1 MKKER
6 SYSRKGNE
14 IYGLA
19 LMILSAVIL
28 IFTVFDSFLA
38 PIGAKHIKNFIMG
51 VFGFS
56 HYALFITVFSFG
68 LILFKGYTLQVSL
81 KKTFSIIGMFFF
93 VLLILHLISSAR
105 FLGKEISFSSY
116 ISKCYDLPVTF
127 GGIILGTVIYPVY
140 KVLGLIGAYTLF
152 SILFVIFALTFID
165 FDKLKK
171 LKSKNI
177 ISNTQNQFKNR
188 DYENKSSNGSLFIS
202 NIVKTVKKGS
212 IDSKGTKAG
221 VQKIYNLSR
230 DYYNALEEN
239 KKKYSAQKINLGFN
253 TEVNTVYPAAVSGS
267 IDTVKSSFMNSSDLD
282 AKFEVPSFYTKPA
295 MPDKIIHN
303 EKPDFNLL
311 EKTKPANVID
321 AEKRSKEISQ
331 SKLNNTQTNNAE
343 KNIASKTASKF
354 PNIIDGEVISQKL
367 RESKHTNTDD
377 SVIKEF
383 KEILKR
389 GSKNQVFD
397 EPQIFTDNTH
407 ASMTLAKQLN
417 RNVDIDNNIITPEQ
431 TSKSTISFEPLRF
444 SSEKFNEDVDSSIKQ
459 NYDGYYKINPPKASS
474 DIDDKISDA
483 VSKEVQNTKEPIKKN
498 SSVNDDQVN
507 LEDIMYADKP
517 TVSQTVKKTKVEYK
531 RYVKPP
537 IDLLQNNSTYT
548 GIVDENI
555 NENIASLEQVLDDFK
570 TPAKVIGVT
579 KGPAVTR
586 YELQMPPGIS
596 VKKIADKTDDIAYTM
611 ASNGKVRIETPIPGK
626 QAVGIEIPNNIIE
639 VVSLRELIESR
650 EFNMHNSPLS
660 FALGKDIAGKN
671 IVTDLIKMPHLLVAG
686 ATNSGKS
693 SCLNALITSIIYRSS
708 PLDVRFI
715 LVDPKRVEFTSYK
728 GLPHLL
734 LENPITE
741 PEHAL
746 NAFEWAIEES
756 EKRFE
761 LFVSYKVRDIN
772 DFNNMS
778 VVKNGDVQ
786 KLPYIIIVVDELADL
801 MSQSKRDFEDRI
813 RSIAQKSR
821 AAGIHLGLATQ
832 RPSVDVITGTIKA
845 NLPSRIAFSVTS
857 FADSK
862 TILDQGGADRLLG
875 RGDMLYAPVDK
886 PEPFRVQGAY
896 VTNDEVYDVVN
907 FIKENNQSL
916 FDKDLEERLLKTN
929 ERDTNDGITVANFI
943 DDSDP
948 NLPNIMRMFLELG
961 QASTTLIQRRFR
973 YGYAKAARTMDQLEL
988 KKYISA
994 FDGTNKPRKVLITPE
1009 QFEEDFG
1016 EPFDLQ
1022 QEEK

>member
-6 SYSRKGNE
+6 SYSKKGNE

-19 LMILSAVIL
+19 LMILSVLIL

-38 PIGAKHIKNFIMG
+38 PIGAKFIKSFIMG
-51 VFGFS
+51 VFGFA
-56 HYALFITVFSFG
+56 HYAMFITVFSFG
-68 LILFKGYTLQVSL
+68 FILFKGYTLQIPL
-81 KKTFSIIGMFFF
+81 KKTFSILGMFFF

-105 FLGKEISFSSY
+105 FLGKEVSFASY
-116 ISKCYDLPVTF
+116 ISKCYDFPVTF
-127 GGIILGTVIYPVY
+127 GGVILGALIYPVY
-140 KVLGLIGAYTLF
+140 SILGLIGSYVLF
-152 SILFVIFALTFID
+152 SVLFIIFALTFID

-171 LKSKNI
+171 LKTKNI
-177 ISNTQNQFKNR
+177 ISSTQNQFKNR
-188 DYENKSSNGSLFIS
+188 DYEKRSSGNSLFIS
-202 NIVKTVKKGS
+202 NIIKAEKKS
-212 IDSKGTKAG
+212 NSDSKGVKSG

-239 KKKYSAQKINLGFN
+239 KKKYNTQKINLGFN
-253 TEVNTVYPAAVSGS
+253 DVNAVYPSALSGINEAVKPGFGISSGFE
-267 IDTVKSSFMNSSDLD
+267 TKSES
-282 AKFEVPSFYTKPA
+282 PSFYSKP

-303 EKPDFNLL
+303 EKPDFNIIKKP
-311 EKTKPANVID
+311 EPANVID
-321 AEKRSKEISQ
+321 AEKRSKEILL
-331 SKLNNTQTNNAE
+331 SKINNNQTNNAE
-343 KNIASKTASKF
+343 KNETAQKASPKF
-354 PNIIDGEVISQKL
+354 PNIIDGEIISQKL
-367 RESKHTNTDD
+367 RESRHTNTDD

-383 KEILKR
+383 KEILKK
-389 GSKNQVFD
+389 GSKNQIYN
-397 EPQIFTDNTH
+397 EPQIFTDNTQ
-407 ASMTLAKQLN
+407 ASMTLAKRLN
-417 RNVDIDNNIITPEQ
+417 RNVDIENNIITPE
-431 TSKSTISFEPLRF
+431 KI
-444 SSEKFNEDVDSSIKQ
+444 SSEQTPSSMNSTRPFGVSEEISKDDNQ
-459 NYDGYYKINPPKASS
+459 RYEGYFKINPPKPSLN
-474 DIDDKISDA
+474 IDNKINET
-483 VSKEVQNTKEPIKKN
+483 VLKEVQTVKEPSIKKN
-498 SSVNDDQVN
+498 SAVEDQVN
-507 LEDIMYADKP
+507 LEDIMYSDKP
-517 TVSQTVKKTKVEYK
+517 TVLPSVKKAKVEFK
-531 RYVKPP
+531 RYIKPP
-537 IDLLQNNSTYT
+537 IDLLHNNSTYT

-555 NENIASLEQVLDDFK
+555 NESIASLEQVLDDFK

-596 VKKIADKTDDIAYTM
+596 VKKIADKADDIAYTM

-650 EFNMHNSPLS
+650 EFNMHNSSLA

-671 IVTDLIKMPHLLVAG
+671 IVTDLVKMPHLLVAG

-715 LVDPKRVEFTSYK
+715 LIDPKRVEFTSYK
-728 GLPHLL
+728 GLPHML

-741 PEHAL
+741 PEYAL

-801 MSQSKRDFEDRI
+801 MAQSKRDFEDKI

-821 AAGIHLGLATQ
+821 AAGIHLVLATQ

-907 FIKENNQSL
+907 FIKENNQSF
-916 FDKDLEERLLKTN
+916 FDKDLEERILKTN
-929 ERDTNDGITVANFI
+929 EQDTNDGVTVANFV

-1009 QFEEDFG
+1009 QFEEEFG